1 MRNFSR
7 YHKYTLGSELRSTSR
22 RILAR
27 IVEANEGRQRVPQL
41 EGLSATAEGGP
52 IRLPWSWPLL
62 EEVRQWLN
70 SYLGY
75 LGKASTRRLLD
86 QIRKRHVWLS
96 EYFLWGGNKVD
107 FRCPTPRLALR
118 FAYQVGWFEERLP
131 DHVLIIQKGLWWTLP
146 TWTYI
151 APAGEVPG
159 ARRHFQSGRSLWFS
173 AISA

>member
-1 MRNFSR
+1 MRVGN
-7 YHKYTLGSELRSTSR
+7 GCRSWR
-22 RILAR
+22 VCLLLQK
-27 IVEANEGRQRVPQL
+27 EGRSVFP
-41 EGLSATAEGGP
+41 GP
-52 IRLPWSWPLL
+52 GRCWKRCASGSIPTSDTW
-62 EEVRQWLN
+62 E
-70 SYLGY
+70 
-75 LGKASTRRLLD
+75 KASTRRLLD

-151 APAGEVPG
+151 ALREKCLGLEGISRAEGASGFLQSQRSSFDASAGNLNV
-159 ARRHFQSGRSLWFS
+159 RF
-173 AISA
+173 